1 MSYNIAGKA
10 VPSEYLVIGIFSAI
24 GGGAYLATRKGGDAK
39 AQTKAPAPITASSPD
54 EEGFIKQFIAEAQHE
69 EVKK

>member
-39 AQTKAPAPITASSPD
+39 AQTKAPAPITAD